1 MMLEY
6 MATHMQKKN
15 KNESRHFH
23 MNHYLGDSTG
33 ENLDDQRFG
42 DAFLDRRPMIQYVK
56 QIIDK
61 RYFIKSCCS
70 AKD

>member
-1 MMLEY
+1 MMLEH
-6 MATHMQKKN
+6 MAIHMQKK
-15 KNESRHFH
+15 KKESRHFH
-23 MNHYLGDSTG
+23 MNHYLGHSTG

-42 DAFLDRRPMIQYVK
+42 DAFLDRRPKIQYVK

-61 RYFIKSCCS
+61 LYFIKSCCS